1 MRSVFYVVVLLLAN
15 YSVIVA
21 PAAVSPRV
29 FSFAA
34 SPQAQRKKEGGLS
47 RKEKSPWFGAGL
59 LAVPVGGGPKAGSRG
74 AKGDDHYS
82 PRKGK
87 GRTAQPAAQTRRF
100 QLPDLIA
107 MSAAMERF
115 KDYMRDINPRKTFEM
130 ICKDGECRM
139 VEIKT
144 AWAKWNDMMK
154 DVPPPPK
161 DGKKRVLILMSDT
174 GGGHRAS
181 AQALDRSLSEQ
192 FPGKINVTIMDIW
205 TDHAQPPFNKFV
217 PVYRYLAK
225 NPLLWR
231 GFYLWGLFPPSKMF
245 TEIWSWQN
253 SYKSFKKAIACSHP
267 DLVVSVHPLCQLMPI
282 WAVEEIN
289 KVRDKSKFPVNFVT
303 VVTDL
308 GGAHKT
314 WFDRR
319 ADKVFIPSMAVKKV
333 ASANRIVPDKI
344 VLRGLPI
351 RPAFWKLSKPK
362 CALRRRLGLEDKSK
376 MVLVMGG
383 GDGVGGLGKIVIEI
397 ADRLGKAKSM
407 QGQKSQVVV
416 ICGNNKKLV
425 QQLQA
430 KKYHDSVRVVVKGFV
445 GTSFCSFC
453 HFVTVL
459 YCAVS
464 EQQAKLVLISTPH
477 HLSPTKKLRQRRRV
491 HGGQ

>member
-1 MRSVFYVVVLLLAN
+1 MRSVVYVVVLLLAN
-15 YSVIVA
+15 YCVIVA

-59 LAVPVGGGPKAGSRG
+59 LAVPAGGGPKAGSRG

-82 PRKGK
+82 PRKAK

-205 TDHAQPPFNKFV
+205 TDHAQPPFNNFV

-333 ASANRIVPDKI
+333 ASANRIEPDKI

-362 CALRRRLGLEDKSK
+362 SAMRRALGLEDKSK

-445 GTSFCSFC
+445 GTFFIYLFSPLPLFRLPRIL
-453 HFVTVL
+453 HP
-459 YCAVS
+459 
-464 EQQAKLVLISTPH
+464 STTNYALTLNSPPPPH
-477 HLSPTKKLRQRRRV
+477 LLRQRRRV

>member
-1 MRSVFYVVVLLLAN
+1 
-15 YSVIVA
+15 
-21 PAAVSPRV
+21 
-29 FSFAA
+29 
-34 SPQAQRKKEGGLS
+34 
-47 RKEKSPWFGAGL
+47 
-59 LAVPVGGGPKAGSRG
+59 
-74 AKGDDHYS
+74 
-82 PRKGK
+82 
-87 GRTAQPAAQTRRF
+87 
-100 QLPDLIA
+100 
-107 MSAAMERF
+107 
-115 KDYMRDINPRKTFEM
+115 
-130 ICKDGECRM
+130 
-139 VEIKT
+139 
-144 AWAKWNDMMK
+144 
-154 DVPPPPK
+154 
-161 DGKKRVLILMSDT
+161 MSDT

-319 ADKVFIPSMAVKKV
+319 ADKVFIPSLAVKKV

-362 CALRRRLGLEDKSK
+362 SALRRALGLEDKSK

-445 GTSFCSFC
+445 GTFFIQYAFLGISCFVYPPDTPPGHHEFCFN
-453 HFVTVL
+453 TEL
-459 YCAVS
+459 PPPP
-464 EQQAKLVLISTPH
+464 PH
-477 HLSPTKKLRQRRRV
+477 PLRQRRRV